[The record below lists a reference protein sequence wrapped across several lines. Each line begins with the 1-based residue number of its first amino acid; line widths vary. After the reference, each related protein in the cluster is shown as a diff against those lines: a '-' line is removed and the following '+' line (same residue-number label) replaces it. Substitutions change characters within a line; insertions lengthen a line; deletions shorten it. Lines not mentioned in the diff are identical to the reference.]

1 MKNIF
6 KKVSV
11 SAAIALIPVYN
22 AMAQNEQ
29 NLTNFTQTNQAIKNM
44 GGNLIGVLFYI
55 SLIVGAIVL
64 IPQIIKLFGDR
75 SEDAQK
81 GLLSSGLV
89 VLIVIGTL
97 GILRAVLN
105 GNGN

>member
-1 MKNIF
+1 MKNFF
-6 KKVSV
+6 KKVSA

-22 AMAQNEQ
+22 AMAQTEQ
-29 NLTNFTQTNQAIKNM
+29 DLTNFSKTGTEIKKM
-44 GGNLIGVLFYI
+44 GGNLIGILFYI

-89 VLIVIGTL
+89 VLIVVGTL
-97 GILRAVLN
+97 GILRAIL
-105 GNGN
+105 GN

>member
-1 MKNIF
+1 MKNFF

-22 AMAQNEQ
+22 AMAKLDE
-29 NLTNFTQTNQAIKNM
+29 KNPFGDAKDGIQDM
-44 GGNLIGVLFYI
+44 GGQLIDILFYV

-89 VLIVIGTL
+89 VLLVVGTL
-97 GILRAVLN
+97 GILKFIIAK
-105 GNGN
+105 

>member
-1 MKNIF
+1 MKNFF

-22 AMAQNEQ
+22 AMAKLDESNPFGDAKQGIQ
-29 NLTNFTQTNQAIKNM
+29 NM
-44 GGNLIGVLFYI
+44 GGQLIDILFYV

-89 VLIVIGTL
+89 VLIVVGTL
-97 GILRAVLN
+97 GILKLIIAK
-105 GNGN
+105 

>member
-1 MKNIF
+1 MKNFF

-22 AMAQNEQ
+22 AMAELNAQDP
-29 NLTNFTQTNQAIKNM
+29 FGDAKGGIKDM
-44 GGNLIGVLFYI
+44 GGQLIDILFYI

-89 VLIVIGTL
+89 VLIVVGTL
-97 GILRAVLN
+97 GILKLIIAK
-105 GNGN
+105 